1 MVMKDVLLKPL
12 SLLKAFARD
21 IAVVILGVV
30 IALAFNSWAE
40 ARSDRRLE
48 RSYLSRLARDLRA
61 DSMLLQRYRANAAQ
75 GEAGARLLLN
85 LLDDRSQAA
94 DDTTVAR
101 SFGDATRGALSAANA
116 PTIQELKST
125 GNLRVI
131 RDAGVRDAMLTYY
144 SEVDRLQRSI
154 ETVMRRGRE
163 PLAEVGWDIQAFDP
177 GLAYAISSREPVQN
191 TATENDRQPPQRVSE
206 RFRNHP
212 AARSAAARALT
223 YQRFLTPI
231 ISDWETQLRAVRSR
245 LHSDD

>member
-1 MVMKDVLLKPL
+1 MKEVLLKLL
-12 SLLKAFARD
+12 SVLKAFARD

-30 IALAFNSWAE
+30 IALGFNSWAE
-40 ARSDRRLE
+40 TRSDRRLE

-61 DSMLLQRYRANAAQ
+61 DSILLQRYRANAAQ
-75 GEAGARLLLN
+75 GEAGARLLLT
-85 LLDDRSQAA
+85 LLDDQARAA

-101 SFGDATRGALSAANA
+101 SFSDATRGALSTANA
-116 PTIQELKST
+116 PTIEELKST

-131 RDAGVRDAMLTYY
+131 RDAAVRDALLTYY
-144 SEVDRLQRSI
+144 SEVVRLQRTL
-154 ETVMRRGRE
+154 ETVMRRGRD

-177 GLAYAISSREPVQN
+177 ALTYAITSQEPAQN
-191 TATENDRQPPQRVSE
+191 TGIENRRRPPQPVSE

-231 ISDWETQLRAVRSR
+231 ISDWETQLRLVRSPLGDER
-245 LHSDD
+245 

>member
-1 MVMKDVLLKPL
+1 MKDALLKPL
-12 SLLKAFARD
+12 SVLKTFARD
-21 IAVVILGVV
+21 IVVVILGVV

-40 ARSDRRLE
+40 TRSDRRLE

-75 GEAGARLLLN
+75 GEAGARLLIN
-85 LLDDRSQAA
+85 LLDDPSQAA

-101 SFGDATRGALSAANA
+101 SFGAATRGALSAANG
-116 PTIQELKST
+116 PTIDELKST

-131 RDAGVRDAMLTYY
+131 RDAGVRDALLTYY
-144 SEVDRLQRSI
+144 SELIRLQRTL
-154 ETVMRRGRE
+154 ETVMRRGRD

-177 GLAYAISSREPVQN
+177 ALAYAITSQEQAQN
-191 TATENDRQPPQRVSE
+191 AGAENANRPPQPASE

-212 AARSAAARALT
+212 AARTAAARALT

-231 ISDWETQLRAVRSR
+231 ISDWETQLRLVRSR
-245 LHSDD
+245 LQ